1 MHCKLNLCLK
11 IIELSKSV
19 TAFVCSQFD
28 DDGLENLDI
37 AQLDITSQEDYIL
50 DEAAG
55 SILVKVLCA

>member
-1 MHCKLNLCLK
+1 LK